1 MYTNKNMWLIIRC
14 HITNDDVILSD
25 AHFVRLQA
33 HFAYRR
39 QHILI
44 TLFIYYPANNVYMQ
58 IVTSA
63 SMG

>member
-1 MYTNKNMWLIIRC
+1 MFRLFIFVSSMYTNKNMWLIIRC

-39 QHILI
+39 QHI
-44 TLFIYYPANNVYMQ
+44 NNALYLLPC
-58 IVTSA
+58 
-63 SMG
+63 

>member
-39 QHILI
+39 QHI
-44 TLFIYYPANNVYMQ
+44 NNALYLLPC
-58 IVTSA
+58 
-63 SMG
+63 